1 MAESASLLE
10 SDLESAAPPETPCR
24 LRAIGAVLLG
34 LASAAILA
42 ALLLEPQDDSHG
54 HRHGLRLLQAVGGGS
69 AIGSCWLKCG
79 AAVGKA
85 IHTAGAFIARLF
97 VNMGRCIHSIF
108 ANVNEGFG
116 HCCGAM
122 GHQLDRCP
130 GCGHWCSHCWNAS
143 GRCMGGCCISLGD
156 FINGSLVVC
165 GTSISGCCDVF
176 SGFFH
181 GMWSSC
187 GNFLSETCPF

>member
-1 MAESASLLE
+1 MFFCKCFFSVQHLVHVFVVSSPDLRDFHGSSPFTMAAMAESASLLE

-24 LRAIGAVLLG
+24 LRAFGAVLLG

-85 IHTAGAFIARLF
+85 IHTAGAFIAR
-97 VNMGRCIHSIF
+97 R
-108 ANVNEGFG
+108 
-116 HCCGAM
+116 
-122 GHQLDRCP
+122 
-130 GCGHWCSHCWNAS
+130 GCEK
-143 GRCMGGCCISLGD
+143 MEDLSLM
-156 FINGSLVVC
+156 S
-165 GTSISGCCDVF
+165 T
-176 SGFFH
+176 
-181 GMWSSC
+181 
-187 GNFLSETCPF
+187 